1 MNCFSTRPV
10 DFGHV
15 LHSLFARAAEKHNI
29 ELVLVMT
36 GTNVTVQTSS
46 KVIVRH

>member
-10 DFGHV
+10 DP

-36 GTNVTVQTSS
+36 GTNVTIQTSS
-46 KVIVRH
+46 KVIVLH